1 MTDQSDRLANDEAR
15 KATLANWR
23 TRPYSKWAF
32 CNIADIIPTA
42 SIQNDPERVTALVP
56 EPRQIDGFSLMQK
69 NGETLD
75 FSAFLQRTQTD
86 GFLVMVDGRIVHETY
101 RGFLKPHTRHILMSA
116 TKSVVGLLCGILRDK
131 GMLDVDAPVSET
143 IPEIAATGYA
153 GATVR
158 QLLDMRA
165 NPMFGEAELK
175 AYVAAA
181 NWDPVVPDSRPDG
194 LHEFYTSLPHV
205 KGSHGGPFRYI
216 SANTD
221 LLGWVIE
228 RAAGRPLSAVMQDH
242 LWRPMGAEHSA
253 SITLDRCGAPRT
265 TGGISAT
272 LRDFARLG
280 QLLLDQDTH
289 HVVLPSWITDIAN
302 GGDHEAWAKGEF
314 AAAFSGAT
322 MRYRNCWYV
331 MDNHP
336 QTLFAMGI
344 HGQNLFVD
352 RTNRMVIAKFSSQ
365 AQALDVMAITLTQMA
380 VREVRRCL
388 FAQ

>member
-1 MTDQSDRLANDEAR
+1 MTQHSIQSTNDEAQQ
-15 KATLANWR
+15 ATIANWR

-32 CNIADIIPTA
+32 ANVADIIPTA
-42 SIQNDPERVTALVP
+42 SIQNDAERVMTLAHHP
-56 EPRQIDGFSLMQK
+56 HPIDGFSLK
-69 NGETLD
+69 AKEGDALD
-75 FSAFLQRTQTD
+75 LSTFMQRTQTD
-86 GFLVMVDGRIVHETY
+86 GFLVMVDGKIVHETY
-101 RGFLKPHTRHILMSA
+101 RGFLTPHTRHILMSA

-131 GMLDVDAPVSET
+131 GVLDVDAPVSET

-165 NPMFGEAELK
+165 NPMFAEAELK
-175 AYVAAA
+175 AYVIAA
-181 NWDPVVPDSRPDG
+181 NWDPVAPDSRPDG
-194 LHEFYTSLPHV
+194 LHEFYASLPQV
-205 KGSHGGPFRYI
+205 KGSHGGPLRYI

-265 TGGISAT
+265 TGGMSAT
-272 LRDFARLG
+272 LRDFARIG
-280 QLLLDQDTH
+280 QLLLEQDTPR
-289 HVVLPSWITDIAN
+289 VVPPAWIEDIAT

-314 AAAFSGAT
+314 ATAFSGAR

-352 RTNRMVIAKFSSQ
+352 RTNRMVIAKLSSQ

-380 VREVRRCL
+380 VREIRRCL
-388 FAQ
+388 FET